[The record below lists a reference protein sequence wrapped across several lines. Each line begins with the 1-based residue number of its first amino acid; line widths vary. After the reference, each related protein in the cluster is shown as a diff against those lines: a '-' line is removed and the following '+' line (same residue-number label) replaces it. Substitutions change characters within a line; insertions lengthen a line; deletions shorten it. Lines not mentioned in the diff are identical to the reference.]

1 VLAGDGSTNEAGL
14 APKTLEADADGV
26 AAGEDMMLAV
36 YLSGR
41 VKRMCGVGRNR
52 CCEGEECV
60 VVWCRKKEVKEERLE
75 NLERFRNI

>member
-14 APKTLEADADGV
+14 APKTLEVDADGV
-26 AAGEDMMLAV
+26 AAGEGMMLAV

-41 VKRMCGVGRNR
+41 VRSMFGVGRSR

-60 VVWCRKKEVKEERLE
+60 VVWCRKKR
-75 NLERFRNI
+75 